1 MRAERINPNNNSCY
15 ILTETNTQNIF
26 KQVEEIEPDILII
39 DSIQTLHTDYIEAS
53 AGSISQIKE
62 TTAELIKFAKETSTP
77 VILIGHITKDGNKI
91 GRASCGKE
99 CRSRWSPYH

>member
-1 MRAERINPNNNSCY
+1 QAEDGIRDFHVTGVQTCALPILLLQLSLKLPYKVLYVSGEESQKQIKMRAERINPNNNSCY

-53 AGSISQIKE
+53 AG
-62 TTAELIKFAKETSTP
+62 
-77 VILIGHITKDGNKI
+77 
-91 GRASCGKE
+91 
-99 CRSRWSPYH
+99 

>member
-1 MRAERINPNNNSCY
+1 MRSERHQSHHYSCY

-26 KQVEEIEPDILII
+26 KQVEAVEPDILII

-53 AGSISQIKE
+53 AGSVSQIKE

-77 VILIGHITKDGNKI
+77 VILIGQDRKSTRLNSSHVRISY
-91 GRASCGKE
+91 AV
-99 CRSRWSPYH
+99 